1 MAWFHPDF
9 EKTGDAHDYADLCDE
24 YWIQDVSVDR
34 QPEFVIKHDD
44 TESVPKQYEDV
55 IVHFEFLGDV
65 EGN

>member
-1 MAWFHPDF
+1 M
-9 EKTGDAHDYADLCDE
+9 
-24 YWIQDVSVDR
+24 DR